1 MKRVARLLEKFSSQ
15 TWTRLSKRFNFNKTQ
30 NHWTSLFLVNRHL
43 HFLTTPWKG
52 FWVIY
57 LMFFSISF
65 ISSPKSFLRSKFY
78 GGSCPTLEKIFLTTS
93 VSEGIYPEKILKSV
107 QRLDYI
113 YIFLSKY
120 KRVRILLPIKSLN
133 VTGTQPKQSQQQM
146 FSRLS

>member
-1 MKRVARLLEKFSSQ
+1 MNKVVQEVQLQQNTKSLNQLIPSQ
-15 TWTRLSKRFNFNKTQ
+15 QAFTLFNYALRGVLGNPHIYLIFFFNFFY
-30 NHWTSLFLVNRHL
+30 FLPQI
-43 HFLTTPWKG
+43 F
-52 FWVIY
+52 
-57 LMFFSISF
+57 
-65 ISSPKSFLRSKFY
+65 FLRSKFY

-120 KRVRILLPIKSLN
+120 KRLRILLPIKSLN

-146 FSRLS
+146 FNRLS